1 MPSHRLPPCLAGAAT
16 SDVGQEEGHNADQE
30 QPPDEVSLEELT
42 RRAEIKFSGRTGAVV
57 ASGSVAATTAPTYGL
72 VHDVATVIEALPPE
86 LFDRHAEHRPCGLLC
101 QRGAMGMLIG
111 DVLGLPLL
119 PWVLAEPVGKA
130 ALKHRDAIVNEKKKA
145 KKKAKRRS
153 ADTEAATAAV
163 LRRQV
168 TLPLPTAEEI
178 KAAWRRIS
186 RAARSQESPPP
197 LAPEPAAEP
206 EPEPEPEPHVCSEAC
221 AGDEICPRARALLEA
236 AMSSE
241 AAVLIIAAFSV
252 WALGGCDGAYSFFD
266 EELQVAQVRY
276 THALRRFKQK
286 YPEFCGWGERS
297 AKLVMLWTV
306 GCAAADHPIP
316 VAEKVASR
324 VGFDM
329 PRAVAA
335 CKADREARE

>member
-130 ALKHRDAIVNEKKKA
+130 ALKHRDAIVN
-145 KKKAKRRS
+145 
-153 ADTEAATAAV
+153 
-163 LRRQV
+163 
-168 TLPLPTAEEI
+168 
-178 KAAWRRIS
+178 
-186 RAARSQESPPP
+186 
-197 LAPEPAAEP
+197 
-206 EPEPEPEPHVCSEAC
+206 
-221 AGDEICPRARALLEA
+221 
-236 AMSSE
+236 
-241 AAVLIIAAFSV
+241 
-252 WALGGCDGAYSFFD
+252 
-266 EELQVAQVRY
+266 
-276 THALRRFKQK
+276 
-286 YPEFCGWGERS
+286 
-297 AKLVMLWTV
+297 
-306 GCAAADHPIP
+306 
-316 VAEKVASR
+316 
-324 VGFDM
+324 
-329 PRAVAA
+329 
-335 CKADREARE
+335 